1 MVSEAPV
8 ETAASSEP
16 STEPREA
23 RRGGRE
29 RSPNRDR
36 GQRDADKSQFLER
49 VVTINRVSKV
59 VKGGRRFS
67 FTALVVVGDGNGMVG
82 VGYGKAREVPTA
94 ISKGVEEAKKN
105 FFRVPRVAQ
114 TIPHPV
120 QGEAAAGVVL
130 LRPAAAGTGVIAGG
144 PVRAVLECAG
154 IHDVLSKSLGSSNT
168 INIVHATVAALQQL
182 EEPRAVAARR
192 GLEFEDVAPARLVR
206 AEALAAEAAAGKGGA

>member
-1 MVSEAPV
+1 MSENETVNEKEQTVASEAPV
-8 ETAASSEP
+8 ETAASSETA
-16 STEPREA
+16 TEPREA

-29 RSPNRDR
+29 RNPNRDR
-36 GQRDADKSQFLER
+36 GQRETEKSPFLER

-67 FTALVVVGDGNGMVG
+67 FTALVVVGDG
-82 VGYGKAREVPTA
+82 TA
-94 ISKGVEEAKKN
+94 ISTGVEEAKKN
-105 FFRVPRVAQ
+105 FFRVPRVAA

-168 INIVHATVAALQQL
+168 INIVHATVEALKQL

-206 AEALAAEAAAGKGGA
+206 AEAAAASAAGKGGA